1 LTNQKKTD
9 IICRCT
15 RKTGKER
22 RKTRMTI
29 AEANEPLSNGLK
41 IIIAQKGLK
50 NLYVA
55 ESAGY
60 TPQELSDMLNG
71 RRLIKAC
78 DIPRIAKALGVEI
91 NYLFGIEK
99 GA

>member
-1 LTNQKKTD
+1 
-9 IICRCT
+9 
-15 RKTGKER
+15 
-22 RKTRMTI
+22 MTI
-29 AEANEPLSNGLK
+29 AEANEPLSNELK
-41 IIIAQKGLK
+41 QIIARKGLK

-55 ESAGY
+55 ENAGY
-60 TPQELSDMLNG
+60 TAKELSDMLNG

-78 DIPRIAKALGVEI
+78 DIPKIAKALGVEI

>member
-1 LTNQKKTD
+1 
-9 IICRCT
+9 
-15 RKTGKER
+15 
-22 RKTRMTI
+22 MTI
-29 AEANEPLSNGLK
+29 AEANEPLSSGLK
-41 IIIAQKGLK
+41 VIIAQKGLK

-60 TPQELSDMLNG
+60 TSQELSDMLNG

-78 DIPRIAKALGVEI
+78 DVPKIAKALGVEI

>member
-1 LTNQKKTD
+1 
-9 IICRCT
+9 
-15 RKTGKER
+15 
-22 RKTRMTI
+22 MTI
-29 AEANEPLSNGLK
+29 AEANEPLSNELK
-41 IIIAQKGLK
+41 QIIARKGLK

-55 ESAGY
+55 ENAGY
-60 TPQELSDMLNG
+60 TAQELSDMLNG

-78 DIPRIAKALGVEI
+78 DIPKIVKALGVEI